1 MAKKTT
7 KKPDIINLDDTPDL
21 TDFMLSAEAKTSDM
35 FVEEFLDTFI
45 KEYGIY
51 VIQTRALP
59 NIMDG
64 LRVGARKIIYAS
76 NKHLKPG
83 NPVKMTS
90 LIGRVFDLAFHHG
103 DASLQSTIEFL
114 GSKHLFKYHPI
125 SVLGQIPSLR
135 VSKVKTASRYLKVT
149 KSPYFFMYE
158 YDTELYEY
166 KEEDGQLVEPEFLFP
181 IVPMQ
186 LLQRT
191 SSPGFGFA
199 YFSFSYKLEDVID
212 NCITSI
218 MTGTCNTLLNKQILR
233 PEIVGIKDENL
244 IYNESK
250 ESWYN
255 VGEYEIVDDNTLVV
269 TELPYNITNEK
280 YEQLLNNYEE
290 KFQIK
295 SWVNKGK
302 GGSMKYEIKFL
313 GNQLKEQYKFK
324 WKFYQKF
331 ALFSKIRKTH
341 LNQLDI
347 NGTTILH
354 FDNEHKLIDGFVM
367 RRLNFYRKRKTQL
380 IDKLENDIKILD
392 DKAKFLKLVLDE
404 KLIINK
410 RKIEDI
416 RKDCDK
422 FGVTYEGLKLSI
434 SKLTKEEFE
443 KYLQEIEDI
452 KNYLEYVKNTTEKE
466 MYINDLIELR
476 EKVFGINKQTK

>member
-1 MAKKTT
+1 MNITKLVLGACSTNVYIVSSNKKNAILIDPADNAAEIIKTIEENGLCLKYIFIT
-7 KKPDIINLDDTPDL
+7 HGHTDHILALKEVKEYFNVPVIISKIDAGRLENEELINERPYVKIPYKAVKADILICEDDIINLDDTPDL

-59 NIMDG
+59 SIMDG
-64 LRVGARKIIYAS
+64 LRVGARKIVYAA
-76 NKHLKPG
+76 NKNLKPN

-90 LIGRVFDLAFHHG
+90 LIGRVFDLNYHHG

-212 NCITSI
+212 NCMTSI
-218 MTGTCNTLLNKQILR
+218 MTGTCNTL
-233 PEIVGIKDENL
+233 
-244 IYNESK
+244 
-250 ESWYN
+250 
-255 VGEYEIVDDNTLVV
+255 
-269 TELPYNITNEK
+269 
-280 YEQLLNNYEE
+280 
-290 KFQIK
+290 
-295 SWVNKGK
+295 
-302 GGSMKYEIKFL
+302 
-313 GNQLKEQYKFK
+313 
-324 WKFYQKF
+324 
-331 ALFSKIRKTH
+331 
-341 LNQLDI
+341 
-347 NGTTILH
+347 
-354 FDNEHKLIDGFVM
+354 
-367 RRLNFYRKRKTQL
+367 
-380 IDKLENDIKILD
+380 
-392 DKAKFLKLVLDE
+392 
-404 KLIINK
+404 
-410 RKIEDI
+410 
-416 RKDCDK
+416 
-422 FGVTYEGLKLSI
+422 
-434 SKLTKEEFE
+434 
-443 KYLQEIEDI
+443 
-452 KNYLEYVKNTTEKE
+452 
-466 MYINDLIELR
+466 
-476 EKVFGINKQTK
+476 